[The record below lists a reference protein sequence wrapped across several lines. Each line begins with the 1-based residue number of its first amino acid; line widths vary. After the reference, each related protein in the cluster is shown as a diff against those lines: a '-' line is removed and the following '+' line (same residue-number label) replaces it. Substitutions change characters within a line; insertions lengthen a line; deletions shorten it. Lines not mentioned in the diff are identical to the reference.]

1 MGEEDVG
8 NSTAGEEII
17 ELNLKGKGQVEYPAE
32 GLHGGQKRAT
42 EPVSDL
48 EGGVNGSA
56 VSGFG
61 SSTARARFRISVT
74 ETGSQDWRSIWV
86 EYCKIFL

>member
-1 MGEEDVG
+1 MDR
-8 NSTAGEEII
+8 
-17 ELNLKGKGQVEYPAE
+17 
-32 GLHGGQKRAT
+32 KRAT

-48 EGGVNGSA
+48 EGGVNGRA

-86 EYCKIFL
+86 EYCKIFFVEYKMVGGRSDD